1 MSKAV
6 VNIDVNEP
14 WLVSSRVAET
24 KEVDGVSEQTFVLTV
39 RSKSI
44 QRLNKLFFEISNR
57 ISTMSPLEVAKGIV
71 NGMEGKNLTQQ

>member
-14 WLVSSRVAET
+14 WLVSSRVTET
-24 KEVDGVSEQTFVLTV
+24 KEVDGVCEQTFVLTV
-39 RSKSI
+39 RSQSI
-44 QRLNKLFFEISNR
+44 QRLNKLFFGITNR
-57 ISTMSPLEVAKGIV
+57 ISTVSPLEVAQGIV